1 MLSHLPIPHPNQ
13 KRAECFP
20 LPFFLGKSSLSG
32 AAGCAQVALRALCIL
47 SRPTGR
53 FGFGAGRLRVLLS
66 PGSPTRTH
74 SPVPAAAVGL
84 LRIRHGA
91 ARPDSFQPPAGEFLS
106 GSLSQMHQF

>member
-1 MLSHLPIPHPNQ
+1 M
-13 KRAECFP
+13 
-20 LPFFLGKSSLSG
+20 
-32 AAGCAQVALRALCIL
+32 
-47 SRPTGR
+47 
-53 FGFGAGRLRVLLS
+53 LLS
-66 PGSPTRTH
+66 PGSPTRTR